1 MTLFTRIISA
11 PSTTAPGPIGV
22 EEFWG
27 AIVDYMAGET
37 TANEI
42 KIGFEM
48 DQEEQDDLDTLLAA
62 IDALTGLDEKL
73 SYAMQLQAVL
83 YMAAGGKKYAD
94 QASFRTRMGL

>member
-1 MTLFTRIISA
+1 MSLFERIISA
-11 PSTTAPGPIGV
+11 PTTTDPEPIGL

-42 KIGFEM
+42 KIGFKM
-48 DQEEQDDLDTLLAA
+48 DAQEQSDLDLMLAA
-62 IDALTGLDEKL
+62 IDALTGLDDKL
-73 SYAMQLQAVL
+73 SYALQLQAVL